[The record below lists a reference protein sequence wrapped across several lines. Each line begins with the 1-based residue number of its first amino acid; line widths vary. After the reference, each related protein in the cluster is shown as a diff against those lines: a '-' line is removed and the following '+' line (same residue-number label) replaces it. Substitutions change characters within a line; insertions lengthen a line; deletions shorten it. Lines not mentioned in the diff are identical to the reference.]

1 MIIVDGTPS
10 NITPKIVEQEKKA
23 TEVHKE
29 LSVDAEKE
37 LAQLEHILKTMD
49 AESIKKLENGVLE
62 KTLNNILYGVKQS
75 HVDVMERVL
84 NASRY
89 AGFDLLEMKRGNLED
104 QIEFRKFLEE
114 EIYKEKSV
122 THENRERRGEELFNI
137 MLEFT
142 RRFEKDKNIR
152 GKNEA
157 LDVLDKVFDVAGKYL
172 DPIED
177 RSAAAVIT
185 YLRARKMR

>member
-1 MIIVDGTPS
+1 
-10 NITPKIVEQEKKA
+10 
-23 TEVHKE
+23 
-29 LSVDAEKE
+29 
-37 LAQLEHILKTMD
+37 
-49 AESIKKLENGVLE
+49 
-62 KTLNNILYGVKQS
+62 
-75 HVDVMERVL
+75 MERVL

-157 LDVLDKVFDVAGKYL
+157 PMCSTKCSMWPENILILSKTGVRQPLSR
-172 DPIED
+172 I
-177 RSAAAVIT
+177 
-185 YLRARKMR
+185 

>member
-1 MIIVDGTPS
+1 
-10 NITPKIVEQEKKA
+10 
-23 TEVHKE
+23 
-29 LSVDAEKE
+29 
-37 LAQLEHILKTMD
+37 
-49 AESIKKLENGVLE
+49 
-62 KTLNNILYGVKQS
+62 
-75 HVDVMERVL
+75 MERVL
-84 NASRY
+84 NVSRY
-89 AGFDLLEMKRGNLED
+89 AGFDILEMTRGNLED

-122 THENRERRGEELFNI
+122 QHENRERRGEELFNT

-157 LDVLDKVFDVAGKYL
+157 LDVLEKVFDIAGKYL